1 MIALKRQHRSLCFLA
16 LCREACDVMRKPDK
30 RYSQSN
36 IQPRGKTMD
45 RQVNMESEINY
56 DSFSDYLRKRYPTRP
71 IVFDI
76 RPDMLDEL
84 MVELRIRKFNTIGE
98 IDQALARTEKAVE
111 LFERDN
117 PPNNLVDSQYA
128 AIGIVIIS
136 LQLLYDDFHILWET
150 VVDVV
155 DPDKVAEY
163 KKYIFPEGD

>member
-1 MIALKRQHRSLCFLA
+1 
-16 LCREACDVMRKPDK
+16 
-30 RYSQSN
+30 
-36 IQPRGKTMD
+36 MD
-45 RQVNMESEINY
+45 GQGNMEIEINR

-76 RPDMLDEL
+76 RPGMLDDL
-84 MVELRIRKFNTIGE
+84 MVELHNHKFSTIGE

-117 PPNNLVDSQYA
+117 PPNNLADSQYA
-128 AIGIVIIS
+128 TIGIVIIS
-136 LQLLYDDFHILWET
+136 MQLLYDDFPILMKT

-163 KKYIFPEGD
+163 KKYILPEGN

>member
-1 MIALKRQHRSLCFLA
+1 
-16 LCREACDVMRKPDK
+16 
-30 RYSQSN
+30 
-36 IQPRGKTMD
+36 MD
-45 RQVNMESEINY
+45 GQGNMEIEINR

-76 RPDMLDEL
+76 RPDMLDDL
-84 MVELRIRKFNTIGE
+84 MVELHNHKFNTIGE

-117 PPNNLVDSQYA
+117 PPNNLADSQYA
-128 AIGIVIIS
+128 TIGIVTIS
-136 LQLLYDDFHILWET
+136 MQLLYDDFPILMKT

-163 KKYIFPEGD
+163 KKYILPEGN

>member
-1 MIALKRQHRSLCFLA
+1 
-16 LCREACDVMRKPDK
+16 
-30 RYSQSN
+30 
-36 IQPRGKTMD
+36 MD
-45 RQVNMESEINY
+45 RQVNMESEINH

-76 RPDMLDEL
+76 RPHMLDEL
-84 MVELRIRKFNTIGE
+84 MVELHNHKFNTIGE

-117 PPNNLVDSQYA
+117 PPNNLADRQYA
-128 AIGIVIIS
+128 TIGIVTIS
-136 LQLLYDDFHILWET
+136 MQLLYDDFPILMKT

-163 KKYIFPEGD
+163 KKYILPEGN

>member
-1 MIALKRQHRSLCFLA
+1 
-16 LCREACDVMRKPDK
+16 
-30 RYSQSN
+30 
-36 IQPRGKTMD
+36 MD
-45 RQVNMESEINY
+45 RQVNMESEINH

-76 RPDMLDEL
+76 RPDMLDDL
-84 MVELRIRKFNTIGE
+84 MVELHNHKFNTIGE

-117 PPNNLVDSQYA
+117 PPNNLADSQYA
-128 AIGIVIIS
+128 TIGIVTIYM
-136 LQLLYDDFHILWET
+136 QLLYDDFPILMKT

-163 KKYIFPEGD
+163 KKYILPEGN

>member
-1 MIALKRQHRSLCFLA
+1 
-16 LCREACDVMRKPDK
+16 
-30 RYSQSN
+30 
-36 IQPRGKTMD
+36 
-45 RQVNMESEINY
+45 MEIEINR

-76 RPDMLDEL
+76 RPHMLDEL
-84 MVELRIRKFNTIGE
+84 MVELRNHKFNTIGE

-117 PPNNLVDSQYA
+117 PPNNLADSQFST
-128 AIGIVIIS
+128 IGIVTIS
-136 LQLLYDDFHILWET
+136 MQLLYDDFPILMKT

-163 KKYIFPEGD
+163 KKYILPEGN

>member
-1 MIALKRQHRSLCFLA
+1 
-16 LCREACDVMRKPDK
+16 
-30 RYSQSN
+30 
-36 IQPRGKTMD
+36 MD
-45 RQVNMESEINY
+45 GQGNMEIEINR

-76 RPDMLDEL
+76 RPHMLDEL
-84 MVELRIRKFNTIGE
+84 MVELRNHKFNTIGE

-117 PPNNLVDSQYA
+117 PPNNLADSQYA
-128 AIGIVIIS
+128 TIGIVTIS
-136 LQLLYDDFHILWET
+136 MQLLYDDFPILMKT

-163 KKYIFPEGD
+163 KKYILPEGN